1 LAHANHQCT
10 ALEGPDLHRPRAD
23 FSLSEIKSGTK
34 LYFTE
39 TENRLGEPVIYG
51 MRASDT
57 GGNLVITMENVS
69 PVNKLMLTLIK
80 PGDLQ
85 SIHYL
90 SEARPGIWRYYG
102 LARTEEP
109 PLAAFAVVRTE
120 SYVNRALALYSH
132 LTGAA
137 VEPVR
142 SYNPN

>member
-1 LAHANHQCT
+1 M
-10 ALEGPDLHRPRAD
+10 
-23 FSLSEIKSGTK
+23 
-34 LYFTE
+34 
-39 TENRLGEPVIYG
+39 IYW

-57 GGNLVITMENVS
+57 GGNLVITIGNVS
-69 PVNKLMLTLIK
+69 PVKKLMLTLIE

-90 SEARPGIWRYYG
+90 SEARPGMWRYYG

-109 PLAAFAVVRTE
+109 PLAAFGVVRTE

-137 VEPVR
+137 IEPIR
-142 SYNPN
+142 